1 MERLADEKIRV
12 QEDVSLVGFFVYS
25 REGIERQRSRQRD
38 RMTVREIDRERER
51 EGLRDCQGSY
61 DWTSSLKTYGD

>member
-1 MERLADEKIRV
+1 VERLADEKIRV

-38 RMTVREIDRERER
+38 RMTVREIER
-51 EGLRDCQGSY
+51 
-61 DWTSSLKTYGD
+61 